1 METSFSLIT
10 WASFGKRLHY
20 SIVSTLRE
28 GDQSFVFHASQS

>member
-10 WASFGKRLHY
+10 RAGFGKRLHF
-20 SIVSTLRE
+20 SIVSALRE